1 VASQSKTGLEDP
13 PEAAVQAVHERYVR
27 EAVEDLNLCPFA
39 RRCREQGRVHRP
51 LLYASEA
58 DPAAAA
64 AHHLR
69 EVSRAHP
76 DVEVV
81 LLTFVLPRAPD
92 HPWHDVDEFEALVKE
107 VRETYEAADE
117 RPRYYMVGFHPRPR
131 GPDPRRTL
139 TPEGLVPLLR
149 RSPDPVIQCIR
160 ADLLDDLR
168 RQAQVAADARFMAE
182 MAKLGPEFRL
192 LASQAIQS
200 DPELSADIARHNFAS
215 VGAGA
220 GREAL
225 ERLLADIL
233 AARSG
238 L

>member
-1 VASQSKTGLEDP
+1 MADP
-13 PEAAVQAVHERYVR
+13 PEAAVQAVHDRYQQ
-27 EAVEDLNLCPFA
+27 EAVEGLNLCPFA
-39 RRCREQGRVHRP
+39 RRSREQGRVHRP
-51 LLYASEA
+51 LVYSSEPA
-58 DPAAAA
+58 PAIAAARR
-64 AHHLR
+64 LR
-69 EVSRAHP
+69 EISREHP

-81 LLTFVLPRAPD
+81 LITFVLPREAG
-92 HPWHDVDEFEALVKE
+92 HPWHDVDLFEAVVKA
-107 VRETYEAADE
+107 VREAYEGEGA
-117 RPRYYMVGFHPRPR
+117 RPRYYMVGFHPSPR
-131 GPDPRRTL
+131 QPDPRRKP
-139 TPEGLVPLLR
+139 TPDSLVPLLR

-192 LASQAIQS
+192 LAMHAIQS

-225 ERLLADIL
+225 ERVLADIL
-233 AARSG
+233 AARRG

>member
-1 VASQSKTGLEDP
+1 VTAQGTHEP
-13 PEAAVQAVHERYVR
+13 PDDAVLAVHERYQR
-27 EAVEDLNLCPFA
+27 EVVEGLGLCPFA
-39 RRCREQGRVHRP
+39 RRSREQGRVLRP
-51 LLYASEA
+51 LIHADEA
-58 DPAAAA
+58 EPAVAG
-64 AHHLR
+64 AHLLR
-69 EVSRAHP
+69 DLSRRHP

-81 LLTFVLPRAPD
+81 LLTFVLPREVH
-92 HPWHDVDEFEALVKE
+92 HPWHDVDAFEAVVKE
-107 VRETYEAADE
+107 VREVYEGEGA

-131 GPDPRRTL
+131 GPDPRRKL
-139 TPEGLVPLLR
+139 TADGLVPLLR

-182 MAKLGPEFRL
+182 MAKLGPEFRM
-192 LASQAIQS
+192 LAAQAIQS

-220 GREAL
+220 GRDEL
-225 ERLLADIL
+225 ERVLADIL

>member
-1 VASQSKTGLEDP
+1 MTPEDP
-13 PEAAVQAVHERYVR
+13 PAAAIQAVHDRYQQ

-39 RRCREQGRVHRP
+39 RRSREQGRVHRP
-51 LLYASEA
+51 LVYASEPA
-58 DPAAAA
+58 PAAAA
-64 AHHLR
+64 AHRLR
-69 EVSRAHP
+69 EISRAHP

-81 LLTFVLPRAPD
+81 LITFVLPREAD
-92 HPWHDVDEFEALVKE
+92 HPWHDVDQFEEVVKA
-107 VRETYEAADE
+107 VREAYEAGEGA
-117 RPRYYMVGFHPRPR
+117 RPRYYMVGFHPSPRP
-131 GPDPRRTL
+131 PDARRRP
-139 TPEGLVPLLR
+139 TPESLVPLLR

-192 LASQAIQS
+192 LAQQAIQS

-220 GREAL
+220 GRERL
-225 ERLLADIL
+225 ERVLGEIL
-233 AARSG
+233 AQRRG